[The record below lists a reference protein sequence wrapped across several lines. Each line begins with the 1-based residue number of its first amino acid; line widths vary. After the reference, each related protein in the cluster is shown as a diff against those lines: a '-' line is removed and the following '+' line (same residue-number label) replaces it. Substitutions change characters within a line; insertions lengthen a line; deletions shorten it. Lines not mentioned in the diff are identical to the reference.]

1 MAERMPNVSEAAVE
15 QDATMALRAPDADIA
30 PEH

>member
-1 MAERMPNVSEAAVE
+1 MAERMPNVSEAAAE
-15 QDATMALRAPDADIA
+15 QDAMALRAPEADIA